1 MAGLVLVDRA
11 SCGLPWIVQPLRI
24 YRSNIHVH
32 SADQVL
38 DQVLGMGQAR
48 GVFRQGRPAPHR
60 GTVVRQTDV
69 TLTAG
74 HNATLQMWRPDCSP
88 PRTPAHMSCARSP
101 REEDGGF

>member
-32 SADQVL
+32 SA

-74 HNATLQMWRPDCSP
+74 HNATLQMWRADCSP